1 MKKSNNIQNIIRKE
15 IYTVLNEQITG
26 TYPPPFMNKTV
37 STPAPYWKNADALH
51 SNVNQD
57 LEKAKK
63 YWRKYINSLVIAAR
77 WQKAWGKSESEWEKV
92 KNGYLRIIRL
102 AHVSPA
108 GSYEIKEKQYAG
120 VHYDGKFRNWNGQ
133 TFIRKVK
140 YILKHKP
147 KADFSAYVLSR
158 SNKIPDKKQTQI
170 YLQLFHH
177 KTVQSPDFNISDA
190 YELRT
195 SKKNITA
202 VMVHEIQHL
211 LYYYHPLSPPDKM
224 LKAFQGGDRG
234 KMGPSGIIHKN
245 PFTNNKD
252 LKKLAKLTREFL
264 FITKP
269 GVKLKMQRTYDK
281 VKNKEKLNPKQV
293 QLYDDW
299 LEVNILYKTHYNKY
313 FKPIIEEMIKFDED
327 VGYTPKH
334 AKKNKSYYF
343 KVFCYWIRMSGNGC
357 SYACDQNEKISDI
370 AAARYLKYYKKG
382 GTVTDNFIKP
392 IEFSKT
398 FHERRYSDALWQ
410 EIKCWACNGFN
421 PYLWEIVS
429 NLNQLVKNKATGDE
443 LGDKTQTMA

>member
-1 MKKSNNIQNIIRKE
+1 MKKSNIIQNIIRKE
-15 IYTVLNEQITG
+15 IYNVLNEQIIG
-26 TYPPPFMNKTV
+26 TTTPPFMNKTV
-37 STPAPYWKNADALH
+37 TPAPYWKNADALH
-51 SNVNQD
+51 SNVNRD

-63 YWRKYINSLVIAAR
+63 YWRKYINSPVIAAR
-77 WQKAWGKSESEWEKV
+77 WQKAWGKSESEWIKV
-92 KNGYLRIIRL
+92 KKGYLRIIRL

-108 GSYEIKEKQYAG
+108 GSYEIAEKQYAG
-120 VHYDGKFRNWNGQ
+120 VHYDGKFRE
-133 TFIRKVK
+133 VK
-140 YILKHKP
+140 YTLKHTP
-147 KADFSAYVLSR
+147 DADFTAYVKSR
-158 SNKIPDKKQTQI
+158 SKKIPDKKQTQI
-170 YLQLFHH
+170 YVQLFHH
-177 KTVQSPDFNISDA
+177 KTISDA

-195 SKKNITA
+195 YKKNMAA

-211 LYYYHPLSPPDKM
+211 LYYYHPLSPPDKIN
-224 LKAFQGGDRG
+224 KSFPGGDRN
-234 KMGPSGIIHKN
+234 KKGPSGLVHKN
-245 PFTNNKD
+245 PFTTNKD

-264 FITKP
+264 FISQP

-313 FKPIIEEMIKFDED
+313 FKPIIEEMKKFDKAA
-327 VGYTPKH
+327 GYTPKY
-334 AKKNKSYYF
+334 AKNNNRYYF
-343 KVFCYWIRMSGNGC
+343 KVFCYWIRMSSNDC

-370 AAARYLKYYKKG
+370 AAARYLKYYKKK
-382 GTVTDNFIKP
+382 GTVTDNIIKP

-398 FHERRYSDALWQ
+398 FHESWPPGPSETGLWQ

-421 PYLWEIVS
+421 PSLWEIMS